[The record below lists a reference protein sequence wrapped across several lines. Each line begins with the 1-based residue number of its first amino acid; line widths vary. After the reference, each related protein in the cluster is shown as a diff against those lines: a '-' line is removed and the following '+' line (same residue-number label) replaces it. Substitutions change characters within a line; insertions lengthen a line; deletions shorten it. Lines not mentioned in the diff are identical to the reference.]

1 MMELRKLTFWL
12 VKMLHDRVTKAL
24 KVVNYS
30 RIEKSIIFV
39 CWSLFM
45 SFKFNFFDDESP
57 ILADVGVE
65 GHKMVNDP
73 IQNNITLPPLRQYKQ
88 HSIRPREKVDLGD
101 VKIISSTEHNVCY
114 RLNTK

>member
-1 MMELRKLTFWL
+1 
-12 VKMLHDRVTKAL
+12 
-24 KVVNYS
+24 
-30 RIEKSIIFV
+30 
-39 CWSLFM
+39 M

-101 VKIISSTEHNVCY
+101 VKIISSTEDNVYY